1 MITGDLTAMN
11 SPVRSVKARVEL
23 FEGSTLVSTF
33 TQSDRVKEITIERV
47 GDETKFFGY
56 GISQKANIKLIDKE
70 RTLDISTANTFRI
83 SFAAGEGAFINPF
96 PIFKVTEVNRDE
108 NTNELSITAYDCIY
122 TIGSNPLPFLEVE
135 NFTPAEI
142 VSGFC
147 TKAGLTFRAV
157 GFDVAALNEVFPF
170 GGNYEGS
177 ELIRDA
183 LNHYAEIAQA
193 IFYVTETELVMKRLD
208 KDGAAVVAIDK
219 STYFDLDSKTNRRLA
234 TIAHTNDL
242 GDDVSASTAAAGS
255 TQFIR
260 NNPFYELREDIGDII
275 IEALLEMGGFT
286 INQFECEWRGNYLLE
301 IGDKISLTTKDND
314 EAISY
319 LLNDTLEYNGALKQ
333 KTRWIY
339 TNSETET
346 AENPTSLGEALRE
359 TYARVDKINKQID
372 LVASAQDELTEQLA
386 GIQVTTDTI
395 NASVTRIEQLTTET
409 LEGVTEELGELR
421 KEVDAAVTEDE
432 VRFIIQSELSNGVDK
447 VTTST
452 GFTFNEMGLTVN
464 KSDSEMKTTI
474 TEDGMTVYKNDDAVL
489 VANNEGVMAKNL
501 HATTYLVIGQYSRF
515 EDYNKE
521 GEGRTGCFWIGP

>member
-1 MITGDLTAMN
+1 MITGDLTAII

-23 FEGSTLVSTF
+23 FEGSTLVRTF
-33 TQSDRVKEITIERV
+33 SQNDALSAITIERI

-56 GISQKANIKLIDKE
+56 GISQKINVKLIDKE
-70 RTLDISTANTFRI
+70 RALNISTANTFRI
-83 SFAAGEGAFINPF
+83 SFSAEDQFYNSF

-108 NTNELSITAYDCIY
+108 KTNELSITAYDGIY
-122 TIGSNPLPFLEVE
+122 SIGSNALSELEVQE
-135 NFTPAEI
+135 YTPAAI
-142 VSGFC
+142 VGGFC
-147 TKAGLTFRAV
+147 AKSGLAFRAI
-157 GFDVAALNEVFPF
+157 GFDVDALNEVFPF
-170 GGNYEGS
+170 GGNYEGT
-177 ELIRDA
+177 ETIRDA
-183 LNHYAEIAQA
+183 LDDYAEIAQA
-193 IFYVTETELVMKRLD
+193 IYYLTETELVMKRLD
-208 KDGAAVVAIDK
+208 KDGEAVAAIDK
-219 STYFDLDSKTNRRLA
+219 SVYFDLDSKTNRRLA

-255 TQFIR
+255 SQFVR

-275 IEALLEMGGFT
+275 VEALTQMGGFT
-286 INQFECEWRGNYLLE
+286 LNQFECEWRGNFLLE
-301 IGDKISLTTKDND
+301 IGDKLALQTKDNK
-314 EAISY
+314 EVFSY
-319 LLNDTLEYNGALKQ
+319 LLNDTIEYTGAFKQ

-346 AENPTSLGEALRE
+346 AENPTSLGEALKE

-372 LVASAQDELTEQLA
+372 LVASAQDEMLEQMA

-452 GFTFNEMGLTVN
+452 GFTFNETGLTVN

-501 HATTYLVIGQYSRF
+501 HATTYLIIGQYSRF
-515 EDYNKE
+515 EDYNKD